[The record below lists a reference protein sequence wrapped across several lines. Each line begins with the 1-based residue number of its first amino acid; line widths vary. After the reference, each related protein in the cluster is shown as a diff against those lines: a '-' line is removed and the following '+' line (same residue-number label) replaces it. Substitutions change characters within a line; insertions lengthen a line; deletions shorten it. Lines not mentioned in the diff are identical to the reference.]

1 MASFDAQTIRDWC
14 RLLFV
19 PGDVFHV
26 RASAS
31 GQSLTGAFHYN
42 DLDQLVERLEELGRV
57 HTDLAVR
64 VAVNPVRAELLTQG
78 AFGANGPSVRTADI
92 REWRWLAVVM
102 RGDAASALDL
112 CQRMASTLGAEGWA
126 SPVIARAPDGAALLY
141 RVRLRNDADDAE
153 LVRRCQQTLQERFLT
168 QGAQVTLD
176 GCQPDVAIGLPGVGS
191 RDTRWR
197 VERAPARLEL
207 VARDQLIAGRA
218 PEVQAS
224 SDWIDDAFE
233 SGLEQ
238 LERQF
243 AEVPLRGATQ
253 DYRDF
258 VAAPTP
264 TESLRIDPDHVP
276 GAPAPFEPPPAARVE
291 PPPVPSLAPLPTSD
305 SAPPAAP
312 STALLPVRTAVTA
325 IAVRLPMTSFEAA
338 FERYRDQHRDPGGR
352 IGTSFPEI
360 DKMSGGLR
368 GLVLLDGGAG
378 EGRST
383 LGHQILTHAL
393 LSDTVGSLAGVVIS
407 TGLREQDVI
416 DRLMSHVSRLSLDV
430 LLHGNTKQRVNE
442 QDGLRLDARSRKQ
455 LKDAIAR
462 LSHVQSRLFVV
473 DAEMLAQ
480 LATRG
485 RVRDAVAAVVSDARR
500 TTGARR
506 CVCLFDDV
514 SGGQELLPGVD
525 MSAELQAASRA
536 CPDDPLLAVTT
547 NGGPEPLRLAAS
559 LRVMLSRGAGE
570 PRIGMEPMRLAVAT
584 RRGGA
589 ADGYVALRFYYR
601 EHRFDLDS

>member
-1 MASFDAQTIRDWC
+1 MSVMASFDAQTIRDWC

-26 RASAS
+26 RATTS

-57 HTDLAVR
+57 HNDLAVR
-64 VAVNPVRAELLTQG
+64 VALNPVRAELLTQG
-78 AFGANGPSVRTADI
+78 AFGVSGPSVRTADI
-92 REWRWLAVVM
+92 REWRWLAVIM

-112 CQRMASTLGAEGWA
+112 SQRMASTLGAEGWA

-224 SDWIDDAFE
+224 TDWMDDAFE

-243 AEVPLRGATQ
+243 AEVPLRGSTQ

-258 VAAPTP
+258 VAAP
-264 TESLRIDPDHVP
+264 ES
-276 GAPAPFEPPPAARVE
+276 PAPFEPPPAAHVE
-291 PPPVPSLAPLPTSD
+291 PAPVPSLPAQPVSD
-305 SAPPAAP
+305 PVPPAAP
-312 STALLPVRTAVTA
+312 STALLPVRAAVTA
-325 IAVRLPMTSFEAA
+325 LAVRLPMTSFETA

-393 LSDTVGSLAGVVIS
+393 LSDAVGSLAGVVIS

-430 LLHGNTKQRVNE
+430 LLHGNTKQRVHE

-462 LSHVQSRLFVV
+462 LSQVQSRLFVV

-485 RVRDAVAAVVSDARR
+485 RVRDAVAAVVADARR

-514 SGGQELLPGVD
+514 SGSQELLPGVD
-525 MSAELQAASRA
+525 MAGELQAASRA

-559 LRVMLSRGAGE
+559 LRLMLSRGAGE